1 MRQRPTHPGRC
12 VCWRDS
18 RNKFV
23 VVSSSSCIMLVPYYV
38 APVRAPR
45 GDCMVL
51 GQGGRGRTN
60 GAAIKGRKSWA
71 WPCHDRVSKTAQS
84 ESKYWRWAKAA
95 RSRLLVGRGG
105 TQKSRKGAASLG
117 EGRRSTQRARAGCR
131 GDRERRNAGQTGLE
145 STARVNDDMPAV
157 ASRLGAGENPRVVCR
172 RRHDR
177 CARR

>member
-1 MRQRPTHPGRC
+1 MTVRCAGSRRRPGLAHRSLVGLLAEETLRPSARRLPSAWWTDLEPLRGGRALPWGWYGARSWQQRSTHPGRC

-23 VVSSSSCIMLVPYYV
+23 VVSSSSCITLVPYYV

-51 GQGGRGRTN
+51 GQGGRGLTN

-84 ESKYWRWAKAA
+84 ESNWRWARAA
-95 RSRLLVGRGG
+95 HEANV
-105 TQKSRKGAASLG
+105 
-117 EGRRSTQRARAGCR
+117 
-131 GDRERRNAGQTGLE
+131 
-145 STARVNDDMPAV
+145 
-157 ASRLGAGENPRVVCR
+157 
-172 RRHDR
+172 
-177 CARR
+177 